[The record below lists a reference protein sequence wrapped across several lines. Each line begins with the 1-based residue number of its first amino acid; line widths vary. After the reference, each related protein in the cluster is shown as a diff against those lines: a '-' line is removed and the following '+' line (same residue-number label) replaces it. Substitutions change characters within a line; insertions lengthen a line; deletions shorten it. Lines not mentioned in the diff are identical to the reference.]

1 MICGAQIMT
10 MVIVA
15 PLGVFAIAANSFA
28 VTAESLCYMPGYG
41 IADAAATLVGQSLG
55 AKRVRLAKS
64 FAYLTVGTGMVVMT
78 FMGVLMYLFAP
89 QIIGIMT
96 PVEQIRDLGAE
107 VLRIEAFAEPMF
119 AASIVAYSVFVGAVD
134 TLVPCLMNLL
144 SIWGVRLTMAAV
156 LAPKLGLRGVWI
168 AMCIELCFR
177 GIIFLVRL
185 FRKRWLRRYESV

>member
-1 MICGAQIMT
+1 M
-10 MVIVA
+10 
-15 PLGVFAIAANSFA
+15 
-28 VTAESLCYMPGYG
+28 
-41 IADAAATLVGQSLG
+41 
-55 AKRVRLAKS
+55 AKS

-144 SIWGVRLTMAAV
+144 SIWGVRLTLAAV

-185 FRKRWLRRYESV
+185 FRKRWLRRYESA